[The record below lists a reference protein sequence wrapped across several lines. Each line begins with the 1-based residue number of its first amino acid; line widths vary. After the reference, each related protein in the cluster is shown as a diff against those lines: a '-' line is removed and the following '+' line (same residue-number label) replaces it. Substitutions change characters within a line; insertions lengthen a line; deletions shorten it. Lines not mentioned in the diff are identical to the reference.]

1 MYNMKNIETG
11 SSKMLQSQRNTCSL
25 KTKNAIENYFNELL
39 LIHVCVCNLLCLNL
53 LFATSVTSFKIY

>member
-11 SSKMLQSQRNTCSL
+11 SSKMLQSQRNTYSL
-25 KTKNAIENYFNELL
+25 KTKNVIENYFNQLL
-39 LIHVCVCNLLCLNL
+39 LICVCNLLCLNL